1 MNTNPESN
9 NNVEMEID
17 ESLYSRQLYVLGAE
31 AMKKMSASNVLIIGL
46 KGLGCE
52 IAKNVA
58 LAGVKSVT
66 LFDPTPTTIQD
77 LGTQFFLTEQDIG
90 KPRAITTANRL
101 SELNPYVAINYIDSE
116 PKPDEFSDY
125 KVIVV
130 TEASLK
136 KQLYYNEICRKLGVY
151 YISAETHGLF
161 SSVFNDFGNEFVI
174 EDPTGESP
182 LSGMIAS
189 IDNDADGVVTC
200 LDETRHGLEDGDFVT
215 FSEIKGMESL
225 NGCKPIKI
233 KVLGPFTFSIGDTS
247 NLGQYTT
254 GGTFTQVKQPIT
266 MKFSPLKEAIEN
278 PEFLLSDF
286 AKLDRP
292 AIVHLSFRALHEFYE
307 AANRFP
313 NPADDDDFAEVLK
326 LARAINDKSS
336 NKVEI
341 DEKIVKCVSYQAT
354 GDLAPMNA
362 VVGGFVAQEVL
373 KACTGKFTPLNNY
386 LYFDSLESLPTEFVP
401 TKEETS
407 AVGSKYD
414 GQIAVFGKTF
424 QEKIEN
430 CRQFLVG
437 SGAIGCEMLKNWA
450 MMGLATGKN
459 GVISVTDMDTIEKS
473 NLNRQFLFRSTDVGK
488 LKSEVATKAAISMN
502 SQLEGKIFSYHD
514 RVGVETESIFND
526 DFFENLDCVTNALDN
541 MEARMYMDRR
551 CVMFR
556 KPLLESGTL
565 GSKGNTQVVV
575 PFLTESYSAS
585 RDPPEKSIPMC
596 TLHNFPNAIEHTIQ
610 WARDRFHGYFVQP
623 AENVNAFL
631 SQPGYVENIIH
642 HQGDS
647 VQRETFE
654 SIKQSLSENKPK
666 DFNDC
671 IKWARYTFDE
681 LFDHN
686 IQQLLF
692 NFPRDSLT
700 NSGQAFWS
708 PPKRAPSPI
717 KFNPEN
723 PQHIDFI
730 VSAANIRAATYS
742 LPESRDVAHIKNFSA
757 SLEEIPFKPK
767 SGVVIKVND
776 SDPDQDTTEVANIDS
791 LIESLPS
798 PSNFSDFRM
807 IPTEFEKDDDSNFH
821 IDFMTA
827 TSNLRAANYDIAPAD
842 RFKTK
847 QIAGKIIPAIATTT
861 SVVSGL
867 ICLEL
872 YKILDKSHKI
882 EDFKNGFINLALPF
896 FAFSEPIA
904 PESRDFNGT
913 KVSDWDAIFIERDLT
928 LQELID
934 EFESTY
940 KLEVSMVT
948 SGTTMLFSPF
958 LSKKKASER
967 KSLPISEL
975 VNTISKK
982 EIPSHTKYVVLVI
995 CCYDENDEDVDVPEV
1010 RVRVKA

>member
-1 MNTNPESN
+1 MSMDIQTNESKP
-9 NNVEMEID
+9 EMEID

-66 LFDPTPTTIQD
+66 LYDPAPVTIQD
-77 LGTQFFLTEQDIG
+77 LGTQFFLTENDLG
-90 KPRAITTANRL
+90 KPRALATAARL
-101 SELNPYVAINYIDSE
+101 SELNPYVAINHIDSE
-116 PKPDEFSDY
+116 PNPEDFSNY

-130 TEASLK
+130 TETSIK
-136 KQLYYNEICRKLGVY
+136 KQFHYNQICRDLDVY

-161 SSVFNDFGNEFVI
+161 SSVFNDFGDNFFV
-174 EDPTGESP
+174 EDPTGESS
-182 LSGMIAS
+182 LSGIVAS
-189 IDNDADGVVTC
+189 IDNDVNGIVTC
-200 LDETRHGLEDGDFVT
+200 LDETRHGLEDGDYVT
-215 FSEIKGMESL
+215 FSEVKGMESL
-225 NGCKPIKI
+225 NGCDPIKI
-233 KVLGPFTFSIGDTS
+233 KVWGPYSFSIGDTS
-247 NLGQYTT
+247 KMDKYT
-254 GGTFTQVKQPIT
+254 GGGIFTQN
-266 MKFSPLKEAIEN
+266 PLKQAIEN
-278 PEFLLSDF
+278 PDFLFTDF

-292 AIVHLSFRALHEFYE
+292 SLAHLSFRALHEFFE
-307 AANRFP
+307 NHQRFP
-313 NPADDDDFAEVLK
+313 LPADDSDYSEVLK
-326 LARAINDKSS
+326 IAHSINNS
-336 NKVEI
+336 NQHKIDI
-341 DEKIVKCVSYQAT
+341 DEKILKAISYQAT

-362 VVGGFVAQEVL
+362 VIGGFVAQEVL

-386 LYFDSLESLPTEFVP
+386 MYFDSLESLPTDFIP
-401 TKEETS
+401 SKEEC
-407 AVGSKYD
+407 AQIGSRYD
-414 GQIAVFGKTF
+414 GQIAVFGKSF

-430 CRQFLVG
+430 YRQFLVG

-450 MMGLATGKN
+450 MMGLATGEK
-459 GVISVTDMDTIEKS
+459 GMIHVTDMDTIEKS
-473 NLNRQFLFRSTDVGK
+473 NLNRQFLFRSYDVGK
-488 LKSEVATKAAISMN
+488 LKSEVASKAVISMN
-502 SQLEGKIFSYHD
+502 NKLEGKIKSYHD
-514 RVGVETESIFND
+514 RVGVETEEIFDD
-526 DFFENLDCVTNALDN
+526 DFFGSLDCVTNALDN

-596 TLHNFPNAIEHTIQ
+596 TLHNFPNAVEHTIQ
-610 WARDRFHGYFVQP
+610 WARDRFHGFFFQP

-631 SQPGYVENIIH
+631 TQPDYVENIVSR
-642 HQGDS
+642 QGES
-647 VQRETFE
+647 VQIETFE
-654 SIKQSLSENKPK
+654 SIKQCLVDSKPEN
-666 DFNDC
+666 FSDC
-671 IKWARYTFDE
+671 IKWARHTFDE

-700 NSGQAFWS
+700 NSGQLFWS
-708 PPKRAPSPI
+708 PPKRAPTPI
-717 KFNPEN
+717 KFDPKNPT
-723 PQHIDFI
+723 HVDFI
-730 VSAANIRAATYS
+730 VSAANIRAS
-742 LPESRDVAHIKNFSA
+742 LYGITQSRDVDSISEAA
-757 SLEEIPFKPK
+757 SHVESIPFTPK

-776 SDPDQDTTEVANIDS
+776 SDPDAEPSNVVNVQS
-791 LIESLPS
+791 LISSLPS
-798 PSNFSDFRM
+798 PSSFSNFRM
-807 IPTEFEKDDDSNFH
+807 IPSEFEKDDDKNFH
-821 IDFMTA
+821 IDFITA
-827 TSNLRAANYDIAPAD
+827 TSNLRAQNYEISPAD

-872 YKILDKSHKI
+872 YKILDKNHKI

-904 PESRDFNGT
+904 PETRDFNGT

-934 EFESTY
+934 EFEGTY
-940 KLEVSMVT
+940 KMEISMVT

-958 LSKKKASER
+958 LSKKKAAER
-967 KSLPISEL
+967 KSLKISEL
-975 VNTISKK
+975 VSTISKK
-982 EIPSHTKYVVLVI
+982 QIPSHTKYLVLVI
-995 CCYDENDEDVDVPEV
+995 CCYDENDEDIDVPEI
-1010 RVRVKA
+1010 RVRIRA